1 MDTATREGLP
11 YPMFTAD
18 DGRVNERI
26 LAKEAR
32 RDYLERV
39 ESSRLPIRTMLRS
52 PEGKRLYLR
61 VFDSLQLSAHFVS
74 IIARTGLPHEI
85 VEKVEAEVL
94 GLLERTT
101 TELNQAIDGAELL
114 LKNNAIQA
122 LSRYAAEP
130 MEFDAPVISSFGR
143 RYLDILVKFDQ
154 LMPLLETLAI
164 YEVITEKEKDTRK
177 GIFKRVVKR
186 VAGGTRTFA
195 MGLRKRMNEAPAK
208 EREDDDAKDS
218 GASAGAATASEVP
231 RPIEMVEGAA
241 SQVASG
247 VAVAAESTESKAPA
261 KRAGKPKAAAEV
273 PVVPAEEIATI
284 VP

>member
-11 YPMFTAD
+11 YPMSTAD

-26 LAKEAR
+26 LTKEAR

-39 ESSRLPIRTMLRS
+39 ESSRLPIRTVLHS
-52 PEGKRLYLR
+52 PEGKRLFLR

-74 IIARTGLPHEI
+74 VIARTGLPHEF

-94 GLLERTT
+94 GLLEKTT

-143 RYLDILVKFDQ
+143 RYLDVLVKFDQ

-164 YEVITEKEKDTRK
+164 YEVITEKEKDARK

-208 EREDDDAKDS
+208 ERDDDDTKDS
-218 GASAGAATASEVP
+218 SAVVGAEGPSEVSAP
-231 RPIEMVEGAA
+231 TEMVEGGA
-241 SQVASG
+241 
-247 VAVAAESTESKAPA
+247 AVAAESAEAKAPA
-261 KRAGKPKAAAEV
+261 KRAGKPKPAAEV
-273 PVVPAEEIATI
+273 PVVPAEEIATVI
-284 VP
+284 P